1 MGDLG
6 GYHDERGRDQMDRE
20 HWAEVDGVPGRK
32 PDETASQW
40 AARYLCDTWDRLWD
54 EHTTRALQAQKPPE
68 RHPSDTDEA
77 YAARLQMWLWNR
89 QQRTLR

>member
-1 MGDLG
+1 
-6 GYHDERGRDQMDRE
+6 MDRE

-32 PDETASQW
+32 PDETASQY
-40 AARYLCDTWDRLWD
+40 ASRIMCQSWDRLWD
-54 EHTTRALQAQKPPE
+54 EHTARELQRLSDERATRDLQRRTPPE